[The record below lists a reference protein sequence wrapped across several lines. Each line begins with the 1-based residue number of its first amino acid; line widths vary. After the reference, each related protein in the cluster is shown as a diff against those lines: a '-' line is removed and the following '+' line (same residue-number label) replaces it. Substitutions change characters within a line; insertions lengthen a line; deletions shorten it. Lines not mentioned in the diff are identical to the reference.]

1 MGVTKVVDNEIT
13 HYLGHLNTQQK
24 KVVLSVVKSFAGQE
38 ESWWEDKNF
47 VAEIDRRFA
56 EMESG
61 NAKLF
66 TLDEAEALARRS
78 YKNKKRKKY

>member
-1 MGVTKVVDNEIT
+1 MGGTKVVDNEIT

-24 KVVLSVVKSFAGQE
+24 KVVLSVVKSFAGQG

-61 NAKLF
+61 NAKLYI
-66 TLDEAEALARRS
+66 LDKAEALARQS
-78 YKNKKRKKY
+78 YKNKKRNKY